1 MITPLLVAAL
11 VLPLLGA
18 LLLRLLMRFLPSRGV
33 GAVAILLAIAIVGIV
48 LSLANVSIS
57 SLRIANFTLLLPVAS
72 SVNRQTDVNLDA
84 EADLLDNAGTATPY
98 PEVTI
103 TPVPPTLTPT
113 IAITATDTLTNTI
126 ILTDTTIISD
136 SAVLSD
142 TEIISD
148 STVLS
153 DTGEIADTTDTTE
166 PAPEPTSA
174 PSSTQPTATLVPSPE
189 EPTNVT
195 VYYVKPGDTLG
206 AIAERFDVTVAEI
219 EAVNPYLQNPDSLI
233 VGQELNIP

>member
-18 LLLRLLMRFLPSRGV
+18 LLLRLLMRVLPSRGV
-33 GAVAILLAIAIVGIV
+33 GAVAILLAIAIVSIV
-48 LSLANVSIS
+48 LSLASVNIS

-72 SVNRQTDVNLDA
+72 SVNRQSDVNLEA
-84 EADLLDNAGTATPY
+84 ESELLENAGTPTPY

-103 TPVPPTLTPT
+103 TPVPTFTPT
-113 IAITATDTLTNTI
+113 VVITATDVITDSTI
-126 ILTDTTIISD
+126 VT
-136 SAVLSD
+136 
-142 TEIISD
+142 D
-148 STVLS
+148 STVLT
-153 DTGEIADTTDTTE
+153 DTGVITDSTVITDTGVITDTSEEAQATAE
-166 PAPEPTSA
+166 PTPEPTSA
-174 PSSTQPTATLVPSPE
+174 PVASQPTATLVPSPE

-206 AIAERFDVTVAEI
+206 AIAERFNVTVAEI
-219 EAVNPYLQNPDSLI
+219 EEVNPYLQNPDNLL